1 MNEIFLEEN
10 ELNIPLIGEEA
21 PAFKAPSTKGIIN
34 FPNDYKG
41 KWVVF
46 FSHPADFTPV
56 CTTEFIA
63 FQDNIEEFRKRN
75 TELIGYSVDGLY
87 SHIEWV
93 KNIKKNF
100 GVDIEFPIV
109 ADPKIAYLY
118 GMLHPSADSSHTVR
132 AVFIINPEGKI
143 AALLYY
149 PLTNGRNIKEILRL
163 LDALQLTY
171 NHGRATPADWPNN
184 TRFEDKVIV
193 PPAGS
198 LEEAEKNTSRYDCKD
213 WYICFDK
220 NPQQ

>member
-10 ELNIPLIGEEA
+10 ELNIPLIWEEA

-34 FPNDYKG
+34 FPHDYKG
-41 KWVVF
+41 KWVVL

-75 TELIGYSVDGLY
+75 TELVGYSVDGLY

-118 GMLHPSADSSHTVR
+118 WMLHPSADSSHTVR

-184 TRFEDKVIV
+184 TRFKDKVII

-198 LEEAEKNTSRYDCKD
+198 LEEAEKNVSRYDCKD
-213 WYICFDK
+213 WYICFDE
-220 NPQQ
+220 NPQK